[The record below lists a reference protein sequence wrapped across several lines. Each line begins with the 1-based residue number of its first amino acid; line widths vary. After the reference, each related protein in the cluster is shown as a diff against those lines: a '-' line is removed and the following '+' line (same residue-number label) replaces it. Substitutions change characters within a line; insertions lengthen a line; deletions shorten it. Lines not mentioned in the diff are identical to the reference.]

1 MTLNMTPSRSA
12 RRLAPLALALVA
24 AGCGTTAVPTS
35 DADDRI
41 DTVEEAVRVADY
53 DPRALSFPEVRD
65 VVLPEVERVELANG
79 LVVYLAEDRSLPLV
93 SATAIVRTGSV
104 FDPADEVGLAE
115 VTATTMRTGGAGALS
130 PDEVNLAL
138 ENVGAT
144 VEAFA
149 GGEQTTVF
157 ASALSDVFTSDVL
170 PVFARVLTDPSFD
183 AEQVELAKTSQRTAI
198 SSRNDNPQQTA
209 TREMFQL
216 LYGEDSPYAR
226 DAEYATIDAIEPADA
241 EAFHARYVHPNA
253 TRIAV
258 SGDFDADEMA
268 DALREAF
275 GDWER
280 GPEPPAPPTPT
291 FQEGPGLYVI
301 PKDDVNQSTILI
313 AHPGRLRYDDPDY
326 PAVRVMNE
334 VLGGGF
340 ASRLF
345 QTVRTDLGLAYSVFG
360 QYGAD
365 YVTPGVFYSGTFT
378 KSESTV
384 QAVRAMRDVIASM
397 QTTPPTSS
405 ELELAKESYLNSFVF
420 NFDSDE
426 EVLQRLLTY
435 ETYGYPADF
444 LQTLKDRIEAVTAA
458 DVQRVAR
465 EYLTPGEAKTLV
477 LGRVEDFDEPLAAL
491 GAPVEVDIAIP
502 TGGDAGPAG
511 DPVAGAAALRR
522 AADALGG
529 AERFAAVT
537 AYETTSETEVSQ
549 GQLAGNTLRGTTLV
563 ELPGRVRAQ
572 QQTPFGE
579 ITVVLNDGRG
589 RLILP
594 GGQSQPAP
602 PPVAAGA
609 RDQLFLD
616 LPYLMARLGD
626 LEAEALE
633 PVDGMDRVRVR
644 AEGLSQPVTLVLG
657 ADGRPVSATTT
668 QVGPEGPAEVTVEFS
683 DYRAVGGF
691 VLPFRTVQTQGG
703 ETAQTTTVE
712 AYDFAPTVPADAFD
726 VEG

>member
-1 MTLNMTPSRSA
+1 MTPSHPA
-12 RRLAPLALALVA
+12 RLAPLALALVA
-24 AGCGTTAVPTS
+24 AGCGTTAPPAS
-35 DADDRI
+35 SAADGRI

-53 DPRALSFPEVRD
+53 DPRLLSFPEVRD
-65 VVLPEVERVELANG
+65 VVLPEVERVELPNG
-79 LVVYLAEDRSLPLV
+79 LVVYLAEDRALPLV
-93 SATAIVRTGSV
+93 SATAIVGTGTV
-104 FDPADEVGLAE
+104 FDPAEEAGLAE

-157 ASALSDVFTSDVL
+157 ASALSDVFASDVL
-170 PVFARVLTDPSFD
+170 PVFAQILTAPTFD

-198 SSRNDNPQQTA
+198 ASRNDDPQATA

-241 EAFHARYVHPNA
+241 EAFHARYVHPNT
-253 TRIAV
+253 TRMAI

-268 DALREAF
+268 AALREAF

-280 GPEPPAPPTPT
+280 GPDAPAPPAPG
-291 FQEGPGLYVI
+291 FEEGPGLYFI

-313 AHPGRLRYDDPDY
+313 AHPGRLQLDDPDY

-340 ASRLF
+340 SGRLL
-345 QTVRTDLGLAYSVFG
+345 QTVRTDLGLAYAVFG

-384 QAVRAMRDVIASM
+384 QAVRAMRDVIESM
-397 QTTPPTSS
+397 QTTPPTAE
-405 ELELAKESYLNSFVF
+405 ELEVAKESYLNSFVF
-420 NFDSDE
+420 NFDSDD

-435 ETYGYPADF
+435 DRYGYPADF
-444 LQTLKDRIEAVTAA
+444 LQSLKDGVEAVTAA

-465 EYLTPGEAKTLV
+465 EYLMPDQAKVLV
-477 LGRVEDFDEPLAAL
+477 LGRAEDFDEPLTVL
-491 GAPVEVDIAIP
+491 GTPVEIDITIP
-502 TGGDAGPAG
+502 TGGDDGPAG
-511 DPVAGAAALRR
+511 DPVAGREALER

-529 AERFAAVT
+529 AARFAAIT

-589 RLILP
+589 LLILP

-602 PPVAAGA
+602 PTVAAGA

-633 PVDGMDRVRVR
+633 PVDGMERVRVR
-644 AEGLSQPVTLVLG
+644 AEGLGQPVTLVLG
-657 ADGRPVSATTT
+657 ADGRPVRATTT
-668 QVGPEGPAEVTVEFS
+668 QVGAEGPSEVTVEFG

-691 VLPFRTVQTQGG
+691 VLPFRTVQMQGG

-726 VEG
+726 VE